1 MTNHAHLIA
10 VFYDMNQATKF
21 YMEIKK
27 KVTDYYKKLLGL
39 KKLNLWE
46 ENDSVCEI
54 LDLYAA
60 MKQIAYLYSNPATAN
75 LVSSIDEY
83 RLVNSWVAFNANIST
98 PLTATHEK
106 EVPWVRQPSIT
117 PIKSKVMTRAQD
129 SHYYDKLISAS
140 RFSHKLISCLLYTSP
155 SPRDA
160 TLSRMPSSA

>member
-1 MTNHAHLIA
+1 MRRKRYIRSGKVYSLTFRVREGLPFVCNKTVNLLIESAVARSQRDNKVSLCHDLWMTNHAHLIA

-39 KKLNLWE
+39 KKLRLWE
-46 ENDSVCEI
+46 EDDSVCEI

-98 PLTATHEK
+98 PLTL
-106 EVPWVRQPSIT
+106 S
-117 PIKSKVMTRAQD
+117 
-129 SHYYDKLISAS
+129 LI
-140 RFSHKLISCLLYTSP
+140 HI
-155 SPRDA
+155 
-160 TLSRMPSSA
+160 